1 VSAPA
6 LLPPLQRFRLTFR
19 LLQWRWQLVA
29 VILPETIQ
37 NLTYSE
43 MSLSKPRERGEGCSR
58 LVPSR
63 VVGELEVPPEER
75 EAPEELNI
83 RGTRLADIP
92 TWRLKEAGMFGRG
105 QVVKLNY
112 G

>member
-1 VSAPA
+1 MLAIVGPTASGKSALGIEVA
-6 LLPPLQRFRLTFR
+6 LKINGEIINCDSVQ
-19 LLQWRWQLVA
+19 VYK
-29 VILPETIQ
+29 EIQ
-37 NLTYSE
+37 IATA
-43 MSLSKPRERGEGCSR
+43 K
-58 LVPSR
+58 
-63 VVGELEVPPEER
+63 VPPEER
-75 EAPEELNI
+75 KAPEELNI

>member
-1 VSAPA
+1 
-6 LLPPLQRFRLTFR
+6 
-19 LLQWRWQLVA
+19 
-29 VILPETIQ
+29 
-37 NLTYSE
+37 
-43 MSLSKPRERGEGCSR
+43 M
-58 LVPSR
+58 
-63 VVGELEVPPEER
+63 PPEER

>member
-1 VSAPA
+1 
-6 LLPPLQRFRLTFR
+6 
-19 LLQWRWQLVA
+19 
-29 VILPETIQ
+29 
-37 NLTYSE
+37 
-43 MSLSKPRERGEGCSR
+43 MSSSKSRERGEGCSR

-63 VVGELEVPPEER
+63 VVGELKVPPEER

-83 RGTRLADIP
+83 RGTRLAHIP